1 MDGNADRSALFAAQR
16 DANMRKRLHG
26 FMADEGMIQPPSFGE
41 GRGHDMDTGVRWDYV
56 IPQRLLDGFRIF
68 RNRLT
73 GAGTQ
78 FRNWVRPPPPGQ
90 QDIEAVDLARLRL
103 EANLETDTQSSDALA
118 RFIKYFRNEFMPT
131 EASGNLNEAV
141 NNPNDSPTI
150 STWYLGELL
159 KEKARFH
166 EFFCDFFISTG
177 AFVHLSR
184 CPIIFC
190 LGDEDALNLAILCS
204 RKRNEDEQNDPYFSA
219 WIPTYQIGLLIEQER
234 RAGFYVFH
242 PGALMKTLL
251 MNFRTFF
258 MPSSLLP
265 DQNLRTDL
273 SSFFNM
279 GYKDWIKVYL
289 DEYVNPAHPGHEVEA
304 KDVHKLILN
313 PMREIATFVEDKAR
327 DDVAQKKGISLR
339 ESALKLDKYYSNL
352 VHGAAVRVPL
362 PEIWCPE
369 NEMEHTEK
377 DSERFFKVCG
387 KIQIL

>member
-1 MDGNADRSALFAAQR
+1 MDGNTDRSALFAAQR

-41 GRGHDMDTGVRWDYV
+41 GGGHDMDTGVRWADV
-56 IPQRLLDGFRIF
+56 IPPWLRDTYMTY
-68 RNRLT
+68 RNRLA

-90 QDIEAVDLARLRL
+90 QDIEAVELARRRL
-103 EANLETDTQSSDALA
+103 ETNLEIDAQSSNELA
-118 RFIKYFRNEFMPT
+118 VFLVFVRDEFMPT

-150 STWYLGELL
+150 SNWYLGELL
-159 KEKARFH
+159 KEKTRFH
-166 EFFCDFFISTG
+166 EFLCDVFISTG

-190 LGDEDALNLAILCS
+190 LGDEDALNLAILCG
-204 RKRNEDEQNDPYFSA
+204 RVRNADEKNDPGFSE
-219 WIPTYQIGLLIEQER
+219 WIRTYQIGLLSEQER

-279 GYKDWIKVYL
+279 GYKDWIKMYL
-289 DEYVNPAHPGHEVEA
+289 DEYVNPAHPGDEVEA
-304 KDVHKLILN
+304 KAVHNLFLN
-313 PMREIATFVEDKAR
+313 PMREISTFVEDKAR

-377 DSERFFKVCG
+377 DSEKFLKVRG
-387 KIQIL
+387 KF